1 MTIARSSNKTALAL
15 VSAAFLFAAFA
26 VSSAFGTTLLSL
38 SVNSLSEQAEFV
50 FEGEVIAVEAQ
61 RSGSRGMVSTYVTFR
76 VIDTLKGDADKGDPG
91 AIDIELK
98 FLGGTLNGE
107 VLEVNGSR
115 LPKLGERGVYF
126 VESLSRDLINP
137 LLGWSQGHYLITT
150 NGGVERMTTVDAKP
164 IIAVSPI
171 EAATTSGVSGKS
183 GALGASTAQL
193 PAQTRALSPLRI
205 AADPSAA
212 EGIIAI
218 ERDSVTGISPADFKR
233 EIRALIP

>member
-1 MTIARSSNKTALAL
+1 MTIARSSSKATLAL
-15 VSAAFLFAAFA
+15 ISAGFLLAAFA
-26 VSSAFGTTLLSL
+26 VTSAFGTTLLSL

-76 VIDTLKGDADKGDPG
+76 VIDTLKGNAGKGDPG

-150 NGGVERMTTVDAKP
+150 SGGVDSMTTVDAKP

-171 EAATTSGVSGKS
+171 EMTTPS
-183 GALGASTAQL
+183 GASGASGSLGASTTQL
-193 PAQTRALSPLRI
+193 PAQTRARSPLRI

>member
-1 MTIARSSNKTALAL
+1 M
-15 VSAAFLFAAFA
+15 
-26 VSSAFGTTLLSL
+26 
-38 SVNSLSEQAEFV
+38 

-61 RSGSRGMVSTYVTFR
+61 RSGSRGMVSTFVTFR
-76 VIDTLKGDADKGDPG
+76 VIDTLKGDAG

-150 NGGVERMTTVDAKP
+150 NGGVDSMTTVDAKT

-171 EAATTSGVSGKS
+171 ETTTPS
-183 GALGASTAQL
+183 GALGASGSLGASTTQS
-193 PAQTRALSPLRI
+193 PAQTRAQSPLRI

>member
-1 MTIARSSNKTALAL
+1 MTIARSSSKAALAL
-15 VSAAFLFAAFA
+15 ISAGFLLAAFA
-26 VSSAFGTTLLSL
+26 VTSAFGTTLLSL

-61 RSGSRGMVSTYVTFR
+61 RSGSRGMVSTFVTFR
-76 VIDTLKGDADKGDPG
+76 VIDTLKGDAG

-150 NGGVERMTTVDAKP
+150 NGGVDSMTTVDAKP

-171 EAATTSGVSGKS
+171 EMTTPS
-183 GALGASTAQL
+183 GASGASGSLGASTTQL
-193 PAQTRALSPLRI
+193 PAQTRARSPLRI

>member
-1 MTIARSSNKTALAL
+1 MTTARSSSKAAPALI
-15 VSAAFLFAAFA
+15 SAGFLLAAFA
-26 VSSAFGTTLLSL
+26 VTSAFGTTLLSL

-61 RSGSRGMVSTYVTFR
+61 RSGSRGMVSTFVTFR
-76 VIDTLKGDADKGDPG
+76 VIDTLKGDAG

-137 LLGWSQGHYLITT
+137 LLGWSQGHYLIST
-150 NGGVERMTTVDAKP
+150 NGGVDSMTTVDAKP
-164 IIAVSPI
+164 DYRRLPNRDDYSLRGFGCIRITRRFDDAIASANARAI
-171 EAATTSGVSGKS
+171 TAAYCCRSQCRRGHYRYRARLGNRQSVPPTLNGKS
-183 GALGASTAQL
+183 
-193 PAQTRALSPLRI
+193 
-205 AADPSAA
+205 
-212 EGIIAI
+212 
-218 ERDSVTGISPADFKR
+218 ER
-233 EIRALIP
+233 

>member
-1 MTIARSSNKTALAL
+1 
-15 VSAAFLFAAFA
+15 
-26 VSSAFGTTLLSL
+26 
-38 SVNSLSEQAEFV
+38 V

-76 VIDTLKGDADKGDPG
+76 VIDTLKGDAS

-150 NGGVERMTTVDAKP
+150 NGGVDSMTTVDAKP
-164 IIAVSPI
+164 IIAVSPV
-171 EAATTSGVSGKS
+171 ESATPS
-183 GALGASTAQL
+183 GASGGSGSLGASTTQL
-193 PAQTRALSPLRI
+193 PAQTRARSPLRI
-205 AADPSAA
+205 ATDPSAA

-233 EIRALIP
+233 EIRALLP

>member
-1 MTIARSSNKTALAL
+1 MTNPRSSSKAALAL
-15 VSAAFLFAAFA
+15 IGAGFLLAAFA
-26 VSSAFGTTLLSL
+26 VTSAFGTTLLSL

-61 RSGSRGMVSTYVTFR
+61 RSGSRGMVSTFVTFR
-76 VIDTLKGDADKGDPG
+76 VIDTLKGDAG

-137 LLGWSQGHYLITT
+137 LLGWSQGQYLLKTVD
-150 NGGVERMTTVDAKP
+150 GVESMTTVDAKP
-164 IIAVSPI
+164 IIAISPT
-171 EAATTSGVSGKS
+171 EVVSGS
-183 GALGASTAQL
+183 QSTQTLGASTGTPSTQS
-193 PAQTRALSPLRI
+193 RVLSPLRI
-205 AADPSAA
+205 AADPNAA
-212 EGIIAI
+212 EGIVVID
-218 ERDSVTGISPADFKR
+218 RDSITGLSPDDFKQQ
-233 EIRALIP
+233 IRALIP